1 MNRTFT
7 ICGSRQRVQKFCR
20 AKTQRTAKH
29 AKALRPL
36 RFFASLRGVF
46 RLPSRTLLQILAREN
61 AINGCLL
68 LLAAVTSMGGGC
80 RVLVK
85 MQQSVFLSRFM
96 LDRSVKAIAYKGIDS
111 TRGPGG
117 GGGMGGS
124 AGGIGPGGA
133 HVKSSSTSTAGFTIN
148 LEGENK
154 FKESEFMEALAA
166 QIKREIEESHASITG
181 TGSASPNGFFVD
193 YKDGNIHGR
202 ITISGSATGQVYAA
216 QANVD
221 ESNKP

>member
-1 MNRTFT
+1 MKRT
-7 ICGSRQRVQKFCR
+7 
-20 AKTQRTAKH
+20 
-29 AKALRPL
+29 
-36 RFFASLRGVF
+36 VF
-46 RLPSRTLLQILAREN
+46 VMA
-61 AINGCLL
+61 A
-68 LLAAVTSMGGGC
+68 AAVTGGGC
-80 RVLVK
+80 G
-85 MQQSVFLSRFM
+85 MFAHMHQSAFLSRFM
-96 LDRSVKAIAYKGIDS
+96 LARSVKAIAYKGIDR

-124 AGGIGPGGA
+124 AGGIGPGGT

-166 QIKREIEESHASITG
+166 QIKREIEESRASITA

-193 YKDGNIHGR
+193 YRDGNINGR

-216 QANVD
+216 QANVE
-221 ESNKP
+221 ESSKP